1 MAAIQLQL
9 SCGCRDAPYATRA
22 SFTAHLKTQRHEHWA
37 AQVELKD
44 ARLRVAKL
52 EHEVARLSRVIDELV
67 GHRPAGA
74 VATRSVGA
82 KRKKDVAAGQ
92 HWRCNRCNA
101 LLASSYQVD
110 HIVPLHKGGSND
122 VANLQALCEEC
133 HADKTARERGRVAPP
148 GFNDG
153 GWV

>member
-1 MAAIQLQL
+1 MSAIQLQL
-9 SCGCRDAPYATRA
+9 SCGCRTAPYATRA
-22 SFTAHLKTQRHEHWA
+22 SFTAHLKTQRHANWA
-37 AQVELKD
+37 TQVELKD
-44 ARLRVAKL
+44 ARLRVSKL

-67 GHRPAGA
+67 GHRPVGA

-82 KRKKDVAAGQ
+82 KRKKEVAAGQ
-92 HWRCNRCNA
+92 HWRCNRCHA

-122 VANLQALCEEC
+122 VGNLQALCEDC
-133 HADKTARERGRVAPP
+133 HADKTARERGRVSS
-148 GFNDG
+148 GHYIED